1 MTDSKIDKIIKQI
14 DQEVENSNV
23 GHEAYNKTKNMRRFS
38 QGNIENIVLADPNG
52 DEKLTPHEEWDA
64 HSTFDE
70 ENYDIGYDEDN

>member
-38 QGNIENIVLADPNG
+38 QGNIENIVLADPN
-52 DEKLTPHEEWDA
+52 
-64 HSTFDE
+64 
-70 ENYDIGYDEDN
+70 